1 MYLLQLPFFHC
12 FYGTQYYVSPELT
25 EEQEADKQKWQPIL
39 KDYLAFL
46 TAGGRGGDKEK
57 TPELQAWS
65 DRLVAMKEFDP
76 YVSQLLHFR
85 DVINRNVEPIT
96 NAEDATET
104 LKVAL
109 AILDSAAN
117 NKIINI

>member
-1 MYLLQLPFFHC
+1 MNELSVNHLLGIKHLNVNDLNLIFK
-12 FYGTQYYVSPELT
+12 T
-25 EEQEADKQKWQPIL
+25 ADNFK
-39 KDYLAFL
+39 
-46 TAGGRGGDKEK
+46 
-57 TPELQAWS
+57 
-65 DRLVAMKEFDP
+65 
-76 YVSQLLHFR
+76 

>member
-1 MYLLQLPFFHC
+1 M
-12 FYGTQYYVSPELT
+12 
-25 EEQEADKQKWQPIL
+25 
-39 KDYLAFL
+39 KD
-46 TAGGRGGDKEK
+46 
-57 TPELQAWS
+57 
-65 DRLVAMKEFDP
+65 FDP
-76 YVSQLLHFR
+76 YVCQLLHFK